1 MTKIPDNIRQDAF
14 KYVMENKPNELFEL
28 IAMNP
33 GLINERSQGN
43 QDTLF
48 MRACRYLH
56 KDIIE
61 ILLNEQANPTD
72 INNHGNN
79 AIMCLFYREDQ
90 HKKPK
95 DINEHDEKAVAIL
108 KLFEEKNIPINC
120 FTGQDADK
128 DTPLIE
134 AARAALPQSISFM
147 LDYLEEKS
155 LLRDQ
160 LLHTNKDKKN
170 VLQIALKAK
179 FFNHELIQ
187 KTLVLLKPEEIIK
200 IFIDVITK
208 INSPTLEEKKEL
220 LSVVEE
226 YLPKLDTK
234 QVKSLAKKIFQKN
247 LYNVSCGSDSTFHL
261 ENLQKEYAS
270 GNFGVKI
277 FNSIDVELIE
287 LLYVAGGINLNEYK
301 EFIESLYSTQD
312 PYKNGF
318 CSAVTLESNKQKM
331 LKVINGSHTLSTLVQ
346 NPQNLEY
353 EARSVADT
361 KDLALKRFC
370 FLIANNDKIE
380 ISQKSEAGILLD
392 FVNIANNFKEYHYDI
407 YDNFEKYL
415 LAECKTPEKLKK
427 VLNNYGN
434 KITKF
439 IKFEPNLVN
448 KLNNIISSFEEDTD
462 ILTNEIEKLLYPDLI
477 DVLPRKAFLNFINNK
492 EKKEIDP
499 INKNIIKVNLKFF
512 TAPDKFEIPKY
523 EKLNQDQFNSSI
535 EYYKNNPE
543 SLIPYL
549 PLILIADDERNIS
562 KLRKFLNNNYV
573 KAKSTVDTCLNV
585 IIDGQKYLKSLEAA
599 ELDTS
604 LDKQNLQDRL
614 PILTDK
620 IQKVLND
627 PEVNKIKNI
636 NKLCKDVGK
645 FLDISRLTSLFEEY
659 SYQKLDLEVNE
670 AEKVLGNI
678 GIEWSFDI

>member
-1 MTKIPDNIRQDAF
+1 MLAISITKIPDNIRQDAF
-14 KYVMENKPNELFEL
+14 KYVMENKPRELFEL

-61 ILLNEQANPTD
+61 ILLNEGASTTD
-72 INNHGNN
+72 VNTHGNN
-79 AIMCLFYREDQ
+79 VIMCLFYREDQ
-90 HKKPK
+90 HKKPE
-95 DINEHDEKAVAIL
+95 DINEHDKKAVAIL
-108 KLFEEKNIPINC
+108 ELFKETNISINC

-134 AARAALPQSISFM
+134 AAKAALPQSVSFM

-208 INSPTLEEKKEL
+208 INSPTLEEKKEF

-247 LYNVSCGSDSTFHL
+247 LYNVSCGSDSTFHQ
-261 ENLQKEYAS
+261 ENLQ
-270 GNFGVKI
+270 
-277 FNSIDVELIE
+277 
-287 LLYVAGGINLNEYK
+287 
-301 EFIESLYSTQD
+301 
-312 PYKNGF
+312 
-318 CSAVTLESNKQKM
+318 
-331 LKVINGSHTLSTLVQ
+331 
-346 NPQNLEY
+346 LEY
-353 EARSVADT
+353 EARSVVDT
-361 KDLALKRFC
+361 KELALKRFC

-448 KLNNIISSFEEDTD
+448 KLNNIISAFEEDTD
-462 ILTNEIEKLLYPDLI
+462 ILTNEIKKLLNPDLI
-477 DVLPRKAFLNFINNK
+477 NVLPRKVFLNFIDNK
-492 EKKEIDP
+492 VEKEIDQ
-499 INKNIIKVNLKFF
+499 KVQEFIQENLKFF
-512 TAPDKFEIPKY
+512 TIPHKIEVHNY
-523 EKLNQDQFNSSI
+523 EKLNQEQFKSSI
-535 EYYKNNPE
+535 EHYKNNPE
-543 SLIPYL
+543 SVIPYL

-562 KLRKFLNNNYV
+562 KLRKFLDNKYV
-573 KAKSTVDTCLNV
+573 KVKSTVDTCLNV
-585 IIDGQKYLKSLEAA
+585 IIEGQKYLKSLEAA
-599 ELDTS
+599 EFDTS
-604 LDKQNLQDRL
+604 AIVQDLQNNL

-627 PEVNKIKNI
+627 PEVEKVKNI
-636 NKLCKDVGK
+636 NTLCKDVNK
-645 FLDISRLTSLFEEY
+645 FLNISPLTSLFEEY
-659 SYQKLDLEVNE
+659 NNNY
-670 AEKVLGNI
+670 
-678 GIEWSFDI
+678 